1 MKTKWGTRNTSTK
14 TIWLNLELAKKQLHC
29 LEYIFVHEMV
39 HLLEKNH
46 SDKFKNYMDSFMPKW
61 KQLKHEL
68 NRQPLSYS
76 HWDY

>member
-1 MKTKWGTRNTSTK
+1 
-14 TIWLNLELAKKQLHC
+14 
-29 LEYIFVHEMV
+29 MV